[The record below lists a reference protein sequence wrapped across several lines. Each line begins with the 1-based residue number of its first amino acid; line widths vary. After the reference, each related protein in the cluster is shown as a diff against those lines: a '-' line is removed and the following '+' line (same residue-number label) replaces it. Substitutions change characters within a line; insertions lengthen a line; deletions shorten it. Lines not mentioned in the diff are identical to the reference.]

1 MVRIVSP
8 ESTRAW
14 RQDTTTPSWFERNVQ
29 WIYWVGAAGL
39 APWIVYLSQTQHGR
53 ALTRQVHLLAL
64 GLIVSEIVGA
74 LATAWL
80 FWNGSWLTVTV
91 ASFAATVT
99 FTAAWFRLL
108 TQASTARSSA
118 SSLIFLVVILAIIVL
133 CSVAAA
139 TVLWQGTDRVRPALW
154 VPVGLVIAALALL
167 PSIAAAIE
175 LLPNRD
181 IARHLRVAWTGLDI
195 FELIALLGTALALH
209 RRSVTAIVAGTV
221 TGALLVCDAWI
232 NVIPTSGPIRVEGL
246 VMALIELPLAALS
259 LFIAVRTSRRAFD
272 LGTSKRIG

>member
-1 MVRIVSP
+1 MNRIVSP

-14 RQDTTTPSWFERNVQ
+14 WQDTTTPSWFERNVQ

-53 ALTRQVHLLAL
+53 TLTRQVHVLAL
-64 GLIVSEIVGA
+64 GLIVSEIVGT

-80 FWNGSWLTVTV
+80 FWNGWWLTVTV

-99 FTAAWFRLL
+99 FTSAWFRLL
-108 TQASTARSSA
+108 TKARTTRSDG
-118 SSLIFLVVILAIIVL
+118 SSLTFIVVIIAIIVL
-133 CSVAAA
+133 CSLAAA
-139 TVLWQGTDRVRPALW
+139 TALRHGSDRVRPAPW

-175 LLPNRD
+175 LLPNRE

-195 FELIALLGTALALH
+195 FELIALVSTALALH
-209 RRSVTAIVAGTV
+209 RRSTATIVAATV
-221 TGALLVCDAWI
+221 TGALLICDAWI
-232 NVIPTSGPIRVEGL
+232 NVIPTSGPVRVEGL

-272 LGTSKRIG
+272 RGPSERVG